1 MDMPIMKFAAMTFL
15 AISLV
20 VLPGC
25 ATEEAVTTETTVTT
39 EETAVHTP
47 AVSETRTI
55 RRY

>member
-1 MDMPIMKFAAMTFL
+1 MKFL
-15 AISLV
+15 AIILFAIALV

-25 ATEEAVTTETTVTT
+25 ATEETVTSETTVTT

-55 RRY
+55 RSY

>member
-1 MDMPIMKFAAMTFL
+1 MKFGPMTLL
-15 AISLV
+15 AIALV

-25 ATEEAVTTETTVTT
+25 ATDEAVVTETTVTT

-55 RRY
+55 RSY